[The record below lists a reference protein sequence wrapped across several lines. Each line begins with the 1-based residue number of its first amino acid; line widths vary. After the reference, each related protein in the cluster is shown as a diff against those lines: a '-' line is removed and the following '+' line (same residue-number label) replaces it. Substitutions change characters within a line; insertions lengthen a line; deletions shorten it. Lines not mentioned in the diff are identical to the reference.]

1 MKRFDINNFNQQ
13 LIITGMIGLIDDG
26 LTFHEMV
33 SVLEEIKNQTF
44 PAMLELSREK
54 KTS

>member
-13 LIITGMIGLIDDG
+13 LIITGMMGLIDDG
-26 LTFHEMV
+26 LTFHEMM
-33 SVLEEIKNQTF
+33 SVVEEIKSQTF
-44 PAMLELSREK
+44 PAMMELSMEK